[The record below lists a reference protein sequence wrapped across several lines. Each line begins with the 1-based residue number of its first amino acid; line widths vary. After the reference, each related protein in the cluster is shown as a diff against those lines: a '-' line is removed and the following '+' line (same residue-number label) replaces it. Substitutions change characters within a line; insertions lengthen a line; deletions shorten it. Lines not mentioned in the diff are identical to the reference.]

1 MTQEYDTTT
10 ERSSGFQ
17 GLGGGAYQQ
26 ALCNSGRI
34 ALLASIIPRLEPY
47 LRKFP
52 MVTVNR
58 KKTSAKAV
66 EY

>member
-26 ALCNSGRI
+26 AFCNSARI
-34 ALLASIIPRLEPY
+34 ALLAAALLYVNQASIWNESFKSVFSPLSLIML
-47 LRKFP
+47 
-52 MVTVNR
+52 
-58 KKTSAKAV
+58 
-66 EY
+66 

>member
-26 ALCNSGRI
+26 AFAEVIND
-34 ALLASIIPRLEPY
+34 ALLATIIPNGVQTLQP
-47 LRKFP
+47 LKI
-52 MVTVNR
+52 
-58 KKTSAKAV
+58 SA
-66 EY
+66 